1 MCYAWRKPPNDGDE
15 RMKFLAPLAFAGLM
29 AVTPA
34 AADLIDMDDAERDA
48 FRAEVRAY
56 LLENPEVLM
65 EAIGVLEQRQ
75 AAAEAERDQM
85 GVVANEDALFNSAFD
100 WVGGNP
106 DGDVV
111 LVEFMDYRC
120 GFCRRAHPEVAD
132 LIDLDGNI
140 RYIVKEFPILGE
152 QSTMASQFAIATR
165 IVNGDDAYAQMN
177 DALMVMRGD
186 VNEASLAAT
195 ANEIGLDP
203 APILDA
209 MDDPLVAQ
217 TIAYNR
223 DLAQRRAAAHALLL
237 ELAQDRQRQA
247 VVRADQPGAVAMRAG
262 LRRGLEHARAQA
274 LAAHLQQAEAEMRPT
289 WMRARSVFSLSF
301 IRAFR
306 RRRCSPLVH
315 VDEVDHDQ
323 PGEVAQA
330 QLARHLLGG
339 LEVGLERGLLDRA
352 FLGGPARV
360 HVDRHQ
366 RLGHADHDVAAG
378 FQLHRRVEHRGQIA
392 ST

>member
-1 MCYAWRKPPNDGDE
+1 
-15 RMKFLAPLAFAGLM
+15 MKFLAPLAFAGLM

-223 DLAQRRAAAHALLL
+223 DLAQRLQISGTPTFVFGDELVRGYVPLDTML
-237 ELAQDRQRQA
+237 EIVDQ
-247 VVRADQPGAVAMRAG
+247 VR
-262 LRRGLEHARAQA
+262 
-274 LAAHLQQAEAEMRPT
+274 
-289 WMRARSVFSLSF
+289 S
-301 IRAFR
+301 
-306 RRRCSPLVH
+306 
-315 VDEVDHDQ
+315 
-323 PGEVAQA
+323 
-330 QLARHLLGG
+330 
-339 LEVGLERGLLDRA
+339 
-352 FLGGPARV
+352 
-360 HVDRHQ
+360 
-366 RLGHADHDVAAG
+366 DVN
-378 FQLHRRVEHRGQIA
+378 
-392 ST
+392 